1 MSEPLALVILTVI
14 GPLDTL
20 AHVVAI
26 AGAGFVLLE
35 FALLMGSAL
44 ATGGSETGGSG

>member
-1 MSEPLALVILTVI
+1 MSEPLALVVLAVI

-26 AGAGFVLLE
+26 GGMGFVLLE
-35 FALLMGSAL
+35 LAVLLGSAL
-44 ATGGSETGGSG
+44 GIGGSETGGSR